1 MRRTGLQT
9 LWPSSQHRRLNQA
22 WAQCC
27 SSLSIVLRLD
37 DVIMQGT
44 LLESRKSLSFDSFHV
59 QFIKYIIKH
68 FINTLAG
75 PTSVL
80 FGGAWWRPADQLC
93 PWHGGVGGRQ
103 ATQAV
108 KQQGLPSAAWTH
120 DLTAATLQ
128 GDVENQAPYT
138 VLLPPKRMLVLV
150 DNPFQYWKCQL
161 DCWKKQVRSHLHL
174 THSATASNPST
185 NCSPIFCT
193 PRLLFTS
200 AEYWIYPWN
209 LVFWSII
216 GYLF

>member
-1 MRRTGLQT
+1 
-9 LWPSSQHRRLNQA
+9 
-22 WAQCC
+22 
-27 SSLSIVLRLD
+27 
-37 DVIMQGT
+37 
-44 LLESRKSLSFDSFHV
+44 
-59 QFIKYIIKH
+59 
-68 FINTLAG
+68 LAG

-128 GDVENQAPYT
+128 GDVENQAPYP

-161 DCWKKQVRSHLHL
+161 DCWKNKFEVTYTLLIRQLHPIHPPTVHLYFVPRVYFSHPPNIEFTPEILFFGVLLDIYFRVYNIKGIRWVITASLIWMLKINRSHIPILL
-174 THSATASNPST
+174 GNTHSGGLYT
-185 NCSPIFCT
+185 
-193 PRLLFTS
+193 
-200 AEYWIYPWN
+200 
-209 LVFWSII
+209 
-216 GYLF
+216 